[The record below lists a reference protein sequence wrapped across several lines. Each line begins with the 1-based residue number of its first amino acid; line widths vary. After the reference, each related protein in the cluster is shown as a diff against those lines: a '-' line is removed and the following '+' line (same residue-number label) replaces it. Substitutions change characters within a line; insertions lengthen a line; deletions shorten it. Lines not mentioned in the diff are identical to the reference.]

1 MRASFRVRS
10 AMAAAALALLT
21 VPASAGI
28 IVTEGD
34 VAQGGDRVFAMNADC
49 PPTNPRSGESAVP
62 GGAVGQVAQVGAST
76 DSRATTTT
84 KSKSAT
90 KPAGATTARTA
101 AAATPGTD
109 LDAPPAHGWTCTT
122 LPGGMQYC
130 EPVGTGAA
138 EGAAGGGWASADE
151 ATAAEVLEAG
161 CSQSRGADTLL
172 ATLAALAL
180 VATSLR
186 RRRAPSYGA

>member
-1 MRASFRVRS
+1 
-10 AMAAAALALLT
+10 
-21 VPASAGI
+21 
-28 IVTEGD
+28 
-34 VAQGGDRVFAMNADC
+34 
-49 PPTNPRSGESAVP
+49 
-62 GGAVGQVAQVGAST
+62 
-76 DSRATTTT
+76 
-84 KSKSAT
+84 
-90 KPAGATTARTA
+90 
-101 AAATPGTD
+101 
-109 LDAPPAHGWTCTT
+109 
-122 LPGGMQYC
+122 MQYC